1 VEGYFG
7 ERMDNFFMKKSI
19 CHENATFSLS
29 FSFLES
35 FSEILVHQSAL
46 SISCKAMQCFPV
58 ENICFTDIETN
69 CEILRITTSVVSA
82 NMALSEKSSSRNL
95 LLYIM
100 VLITILTQKVHTY
113 RINSVRSIAHVS
125 ETQQSL
131 PSRSIETNL
140 YAAKKQKKSH
150 PVVPE
155 FSRVLNVGQVK
166 TRGVRLSKPP

>member
-1 VEGYFG
+1 
-7 ERMDNFFMKKSI
+7 M
-19 CHENATFSLS
+19 
-29 FSFLES
+29 
-35 FSEILVHQSAL
+35 Q
-46 SISCKAMQCFPV
+46 QCFPI

-69 CEILRITTSVVSA
+69 CEILCITTSVVSA
-82 NMALSEKSSSRNL
+82 NMALSEKSSLRNL

-125 ETQQSL
+125 ETQLSL
-131 PSRSIETNL
+131 PSRSIETSL

-166 TRGVRLSKPP
+166 NTWSSTVETPLVEPTCSAYPSFSLFNHCRSNFSAISSLLA